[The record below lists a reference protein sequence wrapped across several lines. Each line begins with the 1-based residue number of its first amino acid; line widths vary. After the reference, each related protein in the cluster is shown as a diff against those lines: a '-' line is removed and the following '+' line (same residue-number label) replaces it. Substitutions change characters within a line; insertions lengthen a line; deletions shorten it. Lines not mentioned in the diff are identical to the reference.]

1 MVEPIPD
8 GYHSVAPYLMV
19 QGVPG
24 LIDFLREAFGADET
38 LRMPRPDGTIRHAE
52 VRIGDSIVMMG
63 EVSDPSQTMPASI
76 HLYVEDADAVYQQ
89 ALAAGAVSVTEMTSL
104 VWGERG
110 GRVRDHLGNI
120 WWIQTQ
126 VEQVSQEEIA
136 KRVTEKPY
144 LDAIQYTRESLDR
157 QMKSRRR

>member
-52 VRIGDSIVMMG
+52 VRIGDSVVMMG
-63 EVSDPSQTMPASI
+63 EVSDPSQAMPASI
-76 HLYVEDADAVYQQ
+76 HPYVEDADAAYER
-89 ALAAGAVSVTEMTSL
+89 ALRAGATSL
-104 VWGERG
+104 REPTDEFYGDRLG
-110 GRVRDHLGNI
+110 GVKDPVGNQ
-120 WWIQTQ
+120 WWIATLRED
-126 VEQVSQEEIA
+126 VPPEEMA
-136 KRVTEKPY
+136 KRSP
-144 LDAIQYTRESLDR
+144 SF
-157 QMKSRRR
+157 

>member
-52 VRIGDSIVMMG
+52 VRIGDSVVMMG
-63 EVSDPSQTMPASI
+63 EVSDPSQAMPASI
-76 HLYVEDADAVYQQ
+76 HLYVEDADAAYER
-89 ALAAGAVSVTEMTSL
+89 ALRAGATSL
-104 VWGERG
+104 REPTDEFYGDRLG
-110 GRVRDHLGNI
+110 GVKDPVGNQ
-120 WWIQTQ
+120 WWIATHRED
-126 VEQVSQEEIA
+126 VPPEEMA
-136 KRVTEKPY
+136 KRSP
-144 LDAIQYTRESLDR
+144 SF
-157 QMKSRRR
+157 

>member
-52 VRIGDSIVMMG
+52 VRIGDSVVMMG
-63 EVSDPSQTMPASI
+63 AVSDPSQAMPASI
-76 HLYVEDADAVYQQ
+76 HLYVEDADAAYER
-89 ALAAGAVSVTEMTSL
+89 ALRAGATSL
-104 VWGERG
+104 REPTDEFYGDRLG
-110 GRVRDHLGNI
+110 GVRDPVGNQ
-120 WWIQTQ
+120 WWIATHRED
-126 VEQVSQEEIA
+126 VPPEEMA
-136 KRVTEKPY
+136 KRSP
-144 LDAIQYTRESLDR
+144 SF
-157 QMKSRRR
+157 

>member
-52 VRIGDSIVMMG
+52 VRIGNSIVMMG

-76 HLYVEDADAVYQQ
+76 HLYVEDADAAYER
-89 ALAAGAVSVTEMTSL
+89 ALRAGATSL
-104 VWGERG
+104 REPTDEFYGDRLG
-110 GRVRDHLGNI
+110 GVRDPVGNQ
-120 WWIQTQ
+120 WWIATHRED
-126 VEQVSQEEIA
+126 VPPEEMA
-136 KRVTEKPY
+136 KRSP
-144 LDAIQYTRESLDR
+144 SF
-157 QMKSRRR
+157 